1 MRIQL
6 DYRWKDWK
14 LIHGVNTSS
23 FADVQLSSEWLKPI
37 ESPELPDITGDSC
50 FTTDADGNV
59 VARCLFNINGKD
71 AINRIKQ
78 CQRKRL
84 ET

>member
-1 MRIQL
+1 MRIQS

-14 LIHGVNTSS
+14 LIHGINTTS
-23 FADVQLSSEWLKPI
+23 FSDASLPTDWPKPL
-37 ESPELPDITGDSC
+37 ESPELPEITGDSC
-50 FTTDADGNV
+50 FTTDADGKV
-59 VARCLFNINGKD
+59 VARCLFNINGKN